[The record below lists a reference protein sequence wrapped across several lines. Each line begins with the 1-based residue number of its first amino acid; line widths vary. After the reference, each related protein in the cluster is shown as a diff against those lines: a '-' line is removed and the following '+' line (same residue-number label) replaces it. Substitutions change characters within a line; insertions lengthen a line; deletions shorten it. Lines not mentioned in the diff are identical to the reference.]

1 MYHRTLAVL
10 LDGVI
15 TMGLMIDGAPDG
27 AALDPAPDD
36 GAARWRRAAEFF
48 DAWRDGESRA
58 MDDLVRLMTP
68 VLWHVVRA
76 YGLDRTL
83 AEDVV
88 QTTWIALVDHAASIA
103 NAQGV
108 AAWLCTS
115 ARREAWRAGR
125 QATRERPVEDQV
137 LAHGLPDHESPEHQV
152 VLDDDAAMMRAC
164 LERLPE
170 RCQKLLRIVAAG
182 PRPNYQEVAST
193 LGMPVGSIGPTRGRC
208 LDKLRHELTLVG
220 GLS

>member
-1 MYHRTLAVL
+1 MSEVPESTAST
-10 LDGVI
+10 GS
-15 TMGLMIDGAPDG
+15 GAPWG
-27 AALDPAPDD
+27 AA
-36 GAARWRRAAEFF
+36 AAAFTRWREG
-48 DAWRDGESRA
+48 DEQGLE
-58 MDDLVRLMTP
+58 DLVRLLSP
-68 VLWHVVRA
+68 VLWQVVRA
-76 YGLDRTL
+76 TGLDRER

>member
-1 MYHRTLAVL
+1 VSEVPESTAST
-10 LDGVI
+10 GS
-15 TMGLMIDGAPDG
+15 GAPWG
-27 AALDPAPDD
+27 AA
-36 GAARWRRAAEFF
+36 AAAFTRWREG
-48 DAWRDGESRA
+48 DEQGLE
-58 MDDLVRLMTP
+58 DLVRLLSP
-68 VLWHVVRA
+68 VLWQVVRA
-76 YGLDRTL
+76 TGLDRER